1 MSISQIIQQ
10 ITENSLSELQESVD
24 IECKL
29 AGGKDGKGELPNSFW
44 DSYSAFANTNGG
56 VVILGVKEIKQNN
69 TFEVSGIERV
79 HQIKNDIF
87 KTVNNKNKVSYNLL
101 TDSNIFEWDIEGK
114 TVLLVSVPRAT
125 RKQQPI
131 FLDGNPFGNTFIRQ
145 HEGDFR
151 LPDEQVKRLIAEQVK
166 DSLDSDILPN
176 FSLSDIDLTSL
187 QTYRQRFTNFN
198 PTSPWNDD
206 DNQNF
211 LTKIGGYGK
220 NRETGEQGL
229 TKAGILM
236 FGQQQ
241 AISEVFPDYMLDY
254 QERESDDVA
263 IRWIDRLVPDG
274 NWSGNLFDFY
284 RRVSIK
290 LTQDIKIPFKLK
302 NGERQDDTPIHIAI
316 REALVNSL
324 VHADYSDRAS
334 VKIVKYPNSFYFRN
348 PGLMRVPIEISLQG
362 GESDC
367 RNRNLHKMFR
377 FIKAGEQAGSGIP
390 NILAGWRAC
399 HWQLPSLYEKREP
412 NYQTVLELSMNDLF
426 PNDVMQYLENE
437 YGKEFLALSTDERAI
452 LATIYLEGEANHQ
465 RLKTLLP
472 NHPADI
478 TKMLQHLVKQGMLV
492 STGGRWAIY
501 SLASDNSLAG
511 SEISLAGN
519 NPSYPNNDPSY
530 PNNDPSYP
538 NNESSYPNNDAKIL
552 EDTDLISVANPA
564 RRKKRLSNEQL
575 RAIIL
580 QLCQHD
586 FLSLATVSDLILRT
600 NQTTQNHLTALVKEE
615 KIAKKYPQNTHP
627 SQAYRTTDEGLAY
640 LKTLENNPQQDLLI

>member
-229 TKAGILM
+229 TKAGLLM

-437 YGKEFLALSTDERAI
+437 YGKEFLALSTDEQAI
-452 LATIYLEGEANHQ
+452 LATIYLESEANHQ

-538 NNESSYPNNDAKIL
+538 NNDAKIL

-580 QLCQHD
+580 QLCQHE

-600 NQTTQNHLTALVKEE
+600 NQTTQNHLTSLVKEE

-627 SQAYRTTDEGLAY
+627 SQAYRTTDKGLAY
-640 LKTLENNPQQDLLI
+640 LQTLHDSLQQGCLI

>member
-176 FSLSDIDLTSL
+176 FSLSDLDLTSL

-206 DNQNF
+206 DNQSF
-211 LTKIGGYGK
+211 LTKIGGYCK

-229 TKAGILM
+229 TKAGLLM

-437 YGKEFLALSTDERAI
+437 YGKEFLALSTDEQAI
-452 LATIYLEGEANHQ
+452 LATIYLESEANHQ

-580 QLCQHD
+580 QLCQHE

-600 NQTTQNHLTALVKEE
+600 NQTTQNHLTSLVKEE

>member
-220 NRETGEQGL
+220 NRDTGEQGL
-229 TKAGILM
+229 TKAGLLM

-437 YGKEFLALSTDERAI
+437 YGKEFLALSTDEQAI
-452 LATIYLEGEANHQ
+452 LATIYLESEANHQ

-501 SLASDNSLAG
+501 SLANDNSL
-511 SEISLAGN
+511 SN
-519 NPSYPNNDPSY
+519 NNLSTETNDLNYPNNE
-530 PNNDPSYP
+530 PSYP
-538 NNESSYPNNDAKIL
+538 NNESSYPNNESSYPNNEAKIL

-586 FLSLATVSDLILRT
+586 FLSLAMVADLISRT
-600 NQTTQNHLTALVKEE
+600 TQTTQNHLTALVKEE

>member
-1 MSISQIIQQ
+1 M
-10 ITENSLSELQESVD
+10 
-24 IECKL
+24 
-29 AGGKDGKGELPNSFW
+29 
-44 DSYSAFANTNGG
+44 
-56 VVILGVKEIKQNN
+56 
-69 TFEVSGIERV
+69 
-79 HQIKNDIF
+79 
-87 KTVNNKNKVSYNLL
+87 
-101 TDSNIFEWDIEGK
+101 
-114 TVLLVSVPRAT
+114 
-125 RKQQPI
+125 
-131 FLDGNPFGNTFIRQ
+131 
-145 HEGDFR
+145 
-151 LPDEQVKRLIAEQVK
+151 
-166 DSLDSDILPN
+166 
-176 FSLSDIDLTSL
+176 
-187 QTYRQRFTNFN
+187 
-198 PTSPWNDD
+198 
-206 DNQNF
+206 
-211 LTKIGGYGK
+211 TKIGGYGK
-220 NRETGEQGL
+220 NRQTGEQGL
-229 TKAGILM
+229 TKAGLLM

-437 YGKEFLALSTDERAI
+437 YGKEFLALSTDEQAI
-452 LATIYLEGEANHQ
+452 LATIYLESEANHQ

-501 SLASDNSLAG
+501 SLANDNSL
-511 SEISLAGN
+511 SN
-519 NPSYPNNDPSY
+519 NNLSTETNDLNYPNNE
-530 PNNDPSYP
+530 PSYP
-538 NNESSYPNNDAKIL
+538 NNESSYPNNESSYPNNEAKIL

-580 QLCQHD
+580 QLCQHE

-600 NQTTQNHLTALVKEE
+600 NQTTQNHLTSLVKEE

-627 SQAYRTTDEGLAY
+627 SQAYRTTDKGLAY
-640 LKTLENNPQQDLLI
+640 LQTLDDSPQQGCLI